1 MMLHIPLRARLT
13 TEHQNIRLYWRRVLA
28 HMQMPSGAHLL
39 DTKQSKLPPLPRRC
53 YGRSPGRQ
61 SKNV

>member
-1 MMLHIPLRARLT
+1 MMLHIPLRARL
-13 TEHQNIRLYWRRVLA
+13 N
-28 HMQMPSGAHLL
+28 PSREPPRPEFRPAGGFLC
-39 DTKQSKLPPLPRRC
+39 DQPQPKLPPLPRRC

>member
-13 TEHQNIRLYWRRVLA
+13 HPHQNSRLGFRQLVALIR
-28 HMQMPSGAHLL
+28 MPSGTYLL
-39 DTKQSKLPPLPRRC
+39 DTPQSKLPPLPQRC